1 MTCNGKNYLSI
12 WKLFNSHEQSK
23 EREKRRRN
31 DLSYLYRIY
40 VLLENSKEN
49 NSNKVLLFIVKD
61 VVKQTN
67 GKPDQILNKI
77 IFF

>member
-12 WKLFNSHEQSK
+12 WKLFNSHEQNK
-23 EREKRRRN
+23 EREKRRHN

-40 VLLENSKEN
+40 VLLENSKEK

-67 GKPDQILNKI
+67 GKTWSTLKKI

>member
-12 WKLFNSHEQSK
+12 WKLFNSHEQNK